1 MELLITERGVIV
13 AERIIEG
20 IAINPTNEP
29 PERVEHLRRSDEEM
43 ELWLGR
49 PYVVRI
55 EGAWQV
61 RCLDCKS
68 SDRPS
73 RWETV
78 TELDEA
84 VAVFPNVTSCN
95 LLTQAYALIQCR
107 PSKPQHHNRDSQL

>member
-20 IAINPTNEP
+20 IAINPVNQP
-29 PERVEHLRRSDEEM
+29 PERVEHLRRSDGEM
-43 ELWLGR
+43 ELWLRR
-49 PYVVRI
+49 PYVVRM
-55 EGAWQV
+55 EGVWQV

-78 TELDEA
+78 EDLSEA
-84 VAVFPNVTSCN
+84 VT
-95 LLTQAYALIQCR
+95 LALI
-107 PSKPQHHNRDSQL
+107 

>member
-1 MELLITERGVIV
+1 VELLITERGVII
-13 AERIIEG
+13 AERVIEG
-20 IAINPTNEP
+20 IAINPANQP

-43 ELWLGR
+43 ELWLRR
-49 PYVVRI
+49 PYVVGM

-78 TELDEA
+78 SELDEA
-84 VAVFPNVTSCN
+84 VAF
-95 LLTQAYALIQCR
+95 AR
-107 PSKPQHHNRDSQL
+107 M

>member
-13 AERIIEG
+13 AERIIDG
-20 IAINPTNEP
+20 IAINPVNQP
-29 PERVEHLRRSDEEM
+29 ADQLEHLRRSDEEM
-43 ELWLGR
+43 ELWLR
-49 PYVVRI
+49 RTYVVRI

-84 VAVFPNVTSCN
+84 VAFA
-95 LLTQAYALIQCR
+95 QI
-107 PSKPQHHNRDSQL
+107 

>member
-1 MELLITERGVIV
+1 MEFLITERGVII
-13 AERIIEG
+13 AEHIIEG
-20 IAINPTNEP
+20 IAINPANQP

-43 ELWLGR
+43 ELWLR
-49 PYVVRI
+49 RTNVVRI

-78 TELDEA
+78 SELDEA
-84 VAVFPNVTSCN
+84 VAFA
-95 LLTQAYALIQCR
+95 QM
-107 PSKPQHHNRDSQL
+107 